1 MVRGAPARGWEE
13 RAAPA
18 HPDAKLA
25 QPAGEA
31 GRERMRSCAQP
42 GRGAAPIPRRR
53 SGAGGEGKDGGGE
66 GEGGEGKGGEGGDDE
81 EGGRGGSARVTE
93 RDLGEA
99 ILVNSRASVATL
111 SAGARAVMVGPANL
125 EARRHAGECV

>member
-1 MVRGAPARGWEE
+1 M
-13 RAAPA
+13 
-18 HPDAKLA
+18 
-25 QPAGEA
+25 
-31 GRERMRSCAQP
+31 
-42 GRGAAPIPRRR
+42 PIPRRR
-53 SGAGGEGKDGGGE
+53 SGAGGEGEDGGGE

-125 EARRHAGECV
+125 EARRHAGECVQVGQGVRD